1 MISIFPVRPL
11 AVIGGLL
18 FACSVNGQ
26 SLDEIVR
33 TSGVTGGFVV
43 QVGSDDG
50 QRLAALAANPRY
62 TIHGLELDDQAVD
75 QSRQSLLDAGLYGR
89 VAVDRWNGRRL
100 PYADGMVNLL
110 IDDGAS
116 PEGEVRR
123 VLAPLGVH
131 LRKTA
136 DGWQKTVQ
144 PWPADIDQWT
154 HYLHDPGNNAVAKD
168 TRVGPPRSLQWQA
181 GPNWARHHDRL
192 ASLSALVTAAGR
204 VFFIQ
209 DEGPTES
216 ILLPADWQLVAR
228 DAFNGTELWRQPI
241 PEWQTSLWPL
251 KSGPAQLPRRLVAT
265 SDAVFA
271 TLGIDVP
278 VTALDAAT
286 GEIRRVYEA
295 TLGAEELIVD
305 DGILVVVADQ
315 QVDREKYLEFRRVNQ
330 PWWQG
335 KTIRIVA
342 VRIDTGQVLWDHAS
356 PVVPLT
362 LAVQDD
368 SVVFHNGHC
377 VVALDRQTG
386 QQRWQSEPPPIVPTL
401 YSFFAPTL
409 VAKDGVVLFA
419 GGEEAGLVK
428 SGGGPVKPDTL
439 TALDAASGKVL
450 WTASHSA
457 SGYSSPQ
464 DVFVIDGTVWFA
476 GVANSRLP
484 GDVTGLDLRT
494 GSVRTHH
501 EKADVDTYW
510 FHHRCY
516 RGKATTNYLLTSR
529 TGIEFI
535 DHASGNWDINHWVRG
550 GCLYGVMPANGLLY
564 VPPHACACFPESKL
578 FGFNALGAGNGQPGA
593 ASEPRHERGPAFGAV
608 DSSTA
613 PAPWPT
619 YRGNPARSGSTPQT
633 LPDQVSEIWQHDLGG
648 KLSAV
653 TVADDTVF
661 VARIDHHTVHAI
673 DAGTGQPRWQRT
685 VGGRVDSPPTIHQG
699 MAIFGSADGWIYS
712 LRVSDGELVWRF
724 RAAPDDTRIL
734 VHGQLESRWP
744 VPGSVLVLDQTV
756 YATAGRSMFLD
767 GGIRLVRLDAAT
779 GQLLGEEVFDHRH
792 PDTGENLQANTQRL
806 TLPVALPD
814 VLASDGQHLYM
825 RSQKMDLAGK
835 RRMPDLSST
844 DRVGQLAAEQ
854 GGDGQ
859 HLFASAG
866 FLDDEWFHRAYWVYG
881 RRFEGGWNAYY
892 LAGRNVPAGKILSFD
907 EDRVY
912 GFGRQPKYFQWT
924 TPMNY
929 HLFAAPRGFEALEAR
944 RSKREVGSII
954 RVEGSASLNP
964 ANQPVTVSAWVR
976 PLGPDG
982 VIVAHGGGVLGYAL
996 YLRQNVPHFAVAVKS
1011 QRSGTDA
1018 AAKLD
1023 RDWHHLAGVLAAD
1036 GTLRLYV
1043 DGTLAAAGKASG
1055 LIPAQPADALEVG
1068 ADERSLVGPYSA
1080 REVPFR
1086 GDIDDLRIYRGE
1098 LPETAIAALADG
1110 QTEITAGKAQLV
1122 LHYPFDDGKATDASG
1137 RNNHGNLAGTEVV
1150 PGRLGNA
1157 LRFSGILPG
1166 DPDASHV
1173 PFLWSA
1179 DSPVLVR
1186 GLVASPDKLFVAGPP
1201 DLLDEQQAFSNL
1213 DDPATREA
1221 IAAQDAARLGAHG
1234 GLLQAVSTQD
1244 GTKLQTLTLP
1254 TIPVWD
1260 GLAAGQGRLLLAGID
1275 GTLRCF
1281 GPAD

>member
-1 MISIFPVRPL
+1 MCPIYSPHHLIAIV
-11 AVIGGLL
+11 GLL
-18 FACSVNGQ
+18 VACSANGQ
-26 SLDEIVR
+26 SLDEIV
-33 TSGVTGGFVV
+33 TASGVTGGFVV
-43 QVGSDDG
+43 QVGLDHAES
-50 QRLAALAANPRY
+50 LAALAANPRF
-62 TIHGLELDDQAVD
+62 TVHGLGSDDPSVHQT
-75 QSRQSLLDAGLYGR
+75 RQSLLEAGLYGR
-89 VAVDRWNGRRL
+89 VAVDRWNGRRF

-110 IDDGAS
+110 IDDGTS
-116 PEGEVRR
+116 PQDEVHR

-131 LRKTA
+131 LGLT
-136 DGWQKTVQ
+136 DEGWQKTVQ
-144 PWPADIDQWT
+144 AWPADIDQWT
-154 HYLHDPGNNAVAKD
+154 HYLHDAGNNAVAKD
-168 TRVGPPRSLQWQA
+168 TRVGPPRSLQWLA
-181 GPNWARHHDRL
+181 APNWARHHDRL
-192 ASLSALVTAAGR
+192 ASMSALVTAAGR
-204 VFFIQ
+204 VFYIQ

-286 GEIRRVYEA
+286 GEILRVYEP
-295 TLGAEELIVD
+295 TRGAEELIVA
-305 DGILVVVADQ
+305 DGILYVVADQ
-315 QVDREKYLEFRRVNQ
+315 DVDREKYLEFRRVNQ

-342 VRIDTGQVLWDHAS
+342 VQIDTGQVLWNHPT

-362 LAVQDD
+362 LAVHDGA
-368 SVVFHNGHC
+368 VFFHNGQS
-377 VVALDRQTG
+377 VVALDGQTG
-386 QQRWQSEPPPIVPTL
+386 ESRWQSEPPPLVSTL

-419 GGEEAGLVK
+419 GGEQAGLVK

-439 TALDAASGKVL
+439 TAFDATTGKVL

-464 DVFVIDGTVWFA
+464 DVFVIDDKVWFA
-476 GVANSRLP
+476 GVANGRLP

-494 GSVRTHH
+494 GAVRTYH
-501 EKADVDTYW
+501 EKANVETYW

-578 FGFNALGAGNGQPGA
+578 FGFNALGAGDGRPGA
-593 ASEPRHERGPAFGAV
+593 PSGPRHERGPALGAV
-608 DSSTA
+608 TPPTA
-613 PAPWPT
+613 PDDWPT
-619 YRGNPARSGSTPQT
+619 YRGNPLRSGSTLQT
-633 LPDQVSEIWQHDLGG
+633 LPDRLSETWQESLGG
-648 KLSAV
+648 KLSAM
-653 TVADDTVF
+653 TVAHGTVF
-661 VARIDHHTVHAI
+661 VAQIDQHTVHAL
-673 DAGTGQPRWQRT
+673 DADTGRPLWRRT

-699 MAIFGSADGWIYS
+699 MAIFGCADGWIYS

-744 VPGSVLVLDQTV
+744 VPGSVLVLDHVV

-767 GGIRLVRLDAAT
+767 GGIHLVRLDAAT
-779 GQLLGEEVFDHRH
+779 GELLGEEIFDHRH

-814 VLASDGQHLYM
+814 VLSFDGEHLYM
-825 RSQKMDLAGK
+825 RSQKMDLEGK

-844 DRVGQLAAEQ
+844 DRVGHLASEQ
-854 GGDGQ
+854 AGDGQ

-912 GFGRQPKYFQWT
+912 GFGRQPKYFRWT
-924 TPMNY
+924 TPMHY

-944 RSKREVGSII
+944 RSQREVGSII
-954 RVEGSASLNP
+954 RVEKSASLSP
-964 ANQPVTVSAWVR
+964 ANQPVSVSAWVR

-982 VIVAHGGGVLGYAL
+982 VVVAHGGGVLGYSL
-996 YLRQNVPHFAVAVKS
+996 YLRQNVPHFAVAINSKRFVVGGKS
-1011 QRSGTDA
+1011 
-1018 AAKLD
+1018 KLD
-1023 RDWHHLAGVLAAD
+1023 RDWHHLAGLLAAD
-1036 GTLRLYV
+1036 GTLQLYV
-1043 DGTLAAAGKASG
+1043 DGVLAASGKASG
-1055 LIPAQPADALEVG
+1055 LILDQPADSLEVG
-1068 ADERSLVGPYSA
+1068 ADERSLVGSYSA
-1080 REVPFR
+1080 KEVPFR
-1086 GDIDDLRIYRGE
+1086 GDIDDLRIYRGA
-1098 LPETAIAALADG
+1098 LQETAIAALADG
-1110 QTEITAGKAQLV
+1110 QTEIAAGKTALV

-1137 RNNHGNLAGTEVV
+1137 RNNHGNLVGTETV

-1157 LRFSGILPG
+1157 LRFSGVLPG

-1173 PFLWSA
+1173 AFLWSH
-1179 DSPVLVR
+1179 DLPVMVR
-1186 GLVASPDKLFVAGPP
+1186 GMVASPDKLYVAGPP
-1201 DLLDEQQAFSNL
+1201 DLLDEEQALANL
-1213 DDPATREA
+1213 NDPATLEA
-1221 IAAQDAARLGAHG
+1221 IAAQDAARRGAHG
-1234 GLLQAVSTQD
+1234 GLLHALSTRD
-1244 GTKLQTLTLP
+1244 GTSLQTLELP
-1254 TIPVWD
+1254 TFPVWD
-1260 GLAAGQGRLLLAGID
+1260 GLAVGQGRLFMAGAD
-1275 GTLRCF
+1275 GTVRCF
-1281 GPAD
+1281 GAN